1 MAEIVQFDRR
11 AVLVR
16 IVSDLDE
23 EQQEQLFFLCRGEV
37 SRRVTKVLELL
48 ASPEDSA
55 KISWMDFS
63 FLKKT
68 FEQYGKRRS
77 HCHPDRIGNEK
88 RSVHSFTF
96 LRQGEA

>member
-1 MAEIVQFDRR
+1 MAEILQFDRR

-55 KISWMDFS
+55 KISWMNFS
-63 FLKKT
+63 FPKKT

-77 HCHPDRIGNEK
+77 HCHPDRI
-88 RSVHSFTF
+88 
-96 LRQGEA
+96 